1 MHKIA
6 TTALAIALMSSTAA
20 RTSPLE
26 DTVESTFRPA
36 IVKIDV
42 SSNTTVLK
50 DGINICRSE
59 GTGFLVSSDHVV
71 TAEHVYVLAP
81 ECGERIIIVKSNG
94 HHLQKLA
101 NIVAAKD
108 DVGLLKVDG
117 DFPDDMCALGLNTK
131 DVFGT
136 EAIRFGIPGGFDEPG
151 PASGVKIGTQT
162 GQFAPLILL
171 SPAITE
177 KGESGGPVIYLF
189 NVVGITRARHAQ
201 YPAYSFMTVGST
213 IRALMAANSVRPSGH
228 ICNPVESSMWT
239 QFNGGSGGF
248 LNDDSWK
255 NLTYNASK
263 SGASAGTVFGTIKMD
278 SRVPAQDS
286 SITPDLFK
294 SFVGK
299 FGSKSII
306 LTPNAGNKNVSVQA
320 NINSLQ
326 DHDDVARKVARATNG
341 VSQQL
346 QETLWNDYVT
356 EARKAGKWKTP

>member
-1 MHKIA
+1 
-6 TTALAIALMSSTAA
+6 
-20 RTSPLE
+20 
-26 DTVESTFRPA
+26 
-36 IVKIDV
+36 
-42 SSNTTVLK
+42 
-50 DGINICRSE
+50 
-59 GTGFLVSSDHVV
+59 
-71 TAEHVYVLAP
+71 
-81 ECGERIIIVKSNG
+81 
-94 HHLQKLA
+94 
-101 NIVAAKD
+101 
-108 DVGLLKVDG
+108 VGLLKVDG
-117 DFPDDMCALGLNTK
+117 DFPDDVCALGLNTK

-171 SPAITE
+171 SLAITE

-263 SGASAGTVFGTIKMD
+263 SGASAGTVFGTIKM
-278 SRVPAQDS
+278 A
-286 SITPDLFK
+286 
-294 SFVGK
+294 
-299 FGSKSII
+299 
-306 LTPNAGNKNVSVQA
+306 A
-320 NINSLQ
+320 
-326 DHDDVARKVARATNG
+326 
-341 VSQQL
+341 SQ
-346 QETLWNDYVT
+346 
-356 EARKAGKWKTP
+356 